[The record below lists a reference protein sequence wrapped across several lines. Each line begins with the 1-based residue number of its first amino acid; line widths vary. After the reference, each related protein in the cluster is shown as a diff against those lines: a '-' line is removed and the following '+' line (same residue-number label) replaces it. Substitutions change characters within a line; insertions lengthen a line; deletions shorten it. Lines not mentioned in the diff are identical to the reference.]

1 MFDPENPVPRT
12 VTFIRH
18 AETTANAQRRWQ
30 GSSNAP
36 FTDTGRDQIARLRAR
51 FADHAPRRLI
61 ASDLPRTMHTSQA
74 LGNASPD
81 PAWREFDVGAWEGLT
96 SDEVDIRFPGELP
109 RLFSGDDFAIGGA
122 ERMSAFRVRIDRAF
136 DDLVDDL
143 VDEEEAVVVTHG
155 GVIWAVVNRVLG
167 ASEGAV
173 PVIPSHNTAVTR
185 VRVFDDG
192 GLQLTV
198 FNDASHLDTVPTQ
211 FGPSGTHVT
220 LFRHG
225 QTEGNVSGRWQGRS
239 DSALTELG
247 LLQVANASAIAPGID
262 ALYSSPLG
270 RTMHTARIISEGAGV
285 PAVPHDGLVEMSF
298 GAWEDMTSA
307 EAAAQH
313 PALFEA
319 LYGRGEDHPRGG
331 DGESFTGAGERL
343 AATLSSLVQ
352 LNGSSSLG
360 AVSHGAVIRAY
371 AVHIVGLSF
380 AERDRF
386 PVPRN
391 SSMTGIVYT
400 EGRPMLASYNVA
412 PHMDHT

>member
-1 MFDPENPVPRT
+1 
-12 VTFIRH
+12 
-18 AETTANAQRRWQ
+18 
-30 GSSNAP
+30 
-36 FTDTGRDQIARLRAR
+36 
-51 FADHAPRRLI
+51 
-61 ASDLPRTMHTSQA
+61 MHTSQA
-74 LGNASPD
+74 VGIASPD

-96 SDEVDIRFPGELP
+96 SDEVDSRFPGELA

-122 ERMSAFRVRIDRAF
+122 ERMSAFRSRIGRAF

-143 VDEEEAVVVTHG
+143 DEGDEAVVVTHG

-185 VRVFDDG
+185 VRVFEDG
-192 GLQLTV
+192 NLQLTV
-198 FNDASHLDTVPTQ
+198 FNDASHLDSVPRQ
-211 FGPSGTHVT
+211 FGPSGTQVT

-225 QTEGNVSGRWQGRS
+225 QTEGNVNARWQGRS

-247 LLQVANASAIAPGID
+247 LRQVASASAIAPGID

-270 RTMHTARIISEGAGV
+270 RTMHTARIIAETTGA
-285 PAVPHDGLVEMSF
+285 PAVPHEGLVEMSF

-307 EAAAQH
+307 EAAAHH
-313 PALFEA
+313 PDLFEA

-331 DGESFTGAGERL
+331 DGETFTGAGERL
-343 AATLSSLVQ
+343 AATLSSIVSH
-352 LNGSSSLG
+352 NGARSIG

-380 AERDRF
+380 AQRDRL

-391 SSMTGIVYT
+391 SSMTGVVYT
-400 EGRPMLASYNVA
+400 EDRPMLASYNVA
-412 PHMDHT
+412 PHMDNS